1 MNISLRFPS
10 TRPPFISAWRSTA
23 SSSTLYAAD
32 NAGEIVFDRVIARH
46 LGVEEGGIILMKGE
60 KNAQLLQ

>member
-1 MNISLRFPS
+1 MEVHRIVKQAR
-10 TRPPFISAWRSTA
+10 
-23 SSSTLYAAD
+23 STLYAAD

-60 KNAQLLQ
+60 KNAELLQ